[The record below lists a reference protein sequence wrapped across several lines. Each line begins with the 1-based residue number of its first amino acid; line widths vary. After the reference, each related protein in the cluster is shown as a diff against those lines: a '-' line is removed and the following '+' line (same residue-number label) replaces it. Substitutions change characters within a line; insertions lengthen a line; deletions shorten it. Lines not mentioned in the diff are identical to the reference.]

1 MGEVVKIDIV
11 IETLCDF
18 VDLFGEVGDLLYQ
31 PMVLLV
37 DLCNLLAVFLWF
49 APYKQTGIVFT
60 LNSNKQGNI

>member
-37 DLCNLLAVFLWF
+37 DLCNLLAVFLLLF
-49 APYKQTGIVFT
+49 LHLLAVF
-60 LNSNKQGNI
+60 LLLFLHLLA